1 MDRWRGKVAVVTGA
15 SAGIGE
21 AIAKDLVE
29 AGLIVVGLARRKER
43 MEENA
48 KVMNLKNG
56 GKFYP
61 IKCDVSKEQDILDTF
76 SWVKKNLGGVDVLVN
91 NAGIVRTNMLTST
104 GNSNDLRSVLDVNV
118 LGLCFCT
125 REAFNSMKERDVA
138 GHIFHINSVVGHS
151 IPMIS
156 DVPPT
161 MNMYPGSKHCVTA
174 LTETLRQEMIYLKS
188 KTKITSISPGVVL
201 TEIFDAA
208 MNSERRDE
216 FLKHNPCLQPE
227 DISQAVLYCLGTP
240 EHVQIHELT
249 IKPVGEKF

>member
-1 MDRWRGKVAVVTGA
+1 MERWRGKVAVVTGA

-21 AIAKDLVE
+21 AITKDLVE
-29 AGLIVVGLARRKER
+29 AGLTVVGLARRKEK

-48 KVMNLKNG
+48 QSMNLKNG
-56 GKFYP
+56 GKFYAR
-61 IKCDVSKEQDILDTF
+61 KCDVSKEQDILDTF
-76 SWVKKNLGGVDVLVN
+76 SWIKENLGGVDVLVN
-91 NAGIVRTNMLTST
+91 NAGIVRMNMLTNS
-104 GNSNDLRSVLDVNV
+104 GNSDDLRSVLDVNV

-151 IPMIS
+151 IPLVPN
-156 DVPPT
+156 VPPT

-174 LTETLRQEMIYLKS
+174 LTETLRQEMMYLKS

-208 MNSERRDE
+208 MDEEKKQE
-216 FLKHNPCLQPE
+216 FLKYNPYLNPE
-227 DISQAVLYCLGTP
+227 DISQAVLYCLSTP
-240 EHVQIHELT
+240 EHVQVHELT